1 MTRGPEALATAE
13 LLAILLGT
21 GRPGKSVVELA
32 GEILKSREALG
43 SLARITPQNLQK
55 EFRGLGVAK
64 ACRIAAAIE
73 LGRRVGSAEV
83 AGGVM
88 DDPSKVELAIGA
100 ELRKKDR
107 EEVWALLLNTKL
119 RLIRKVQISRGSVN
133 ETAVQ
138 PQDLLRQALGSETV
152 YALVAV
158 HNHPSGDPAP
168 SPADLEFTRRLRDGA
183 KAVGVVLQDH
193 VIIGVAREGRAG
205 YYSFREAG
213 YL

>member
-1 MTRGPEALATAE
+1 MR
-13 LLAILLGT
+13 
-21 GRPGKSVVELA
+21 
-32 GEILKSREALG
+32 SREGLG

-55 EFRGLGVAK
+55 EFHGLGVAK

-83 AGGVM
+83 AGEAM
-88 DDPSKVELAIGA
+88 DHPGKVEALIGP
-100 ELRKKDR
+100 ELRHKDR

-152 YALVAV
+152 YALIAV

-168 SPADLEFTRRLRDGA
+168 SPADLDFTRRLRDGA
-183 KAVGVVLQDH
+183 KAVGVTLQDH
-193 VIIGVAREGRAG
+193 VIIGVAREGRSG

>member
-1 MTRGPEALATAE
+1 M
-13 LLAILLGT
+13 
-21 GRPGKSVVELA
+21 
-32 GEILKSREALG
+32 G
-43 SLARITPQNLQK
+43 SLARITPQSLQK
-55 EFRGLGVAK
+55 EFQGLGAAK
-64 ACRIAAAIE
+64 ACQIAAAIE

-83 AGGVM
+83 AGEIM
-88 DDPSKVELAIGA
+88 DHPAKVEAVLGA

-119 RLIRKVQISRGSVN
+119 RLIRTIQVSRGSVN

-152 YALVAV
+152 YALIAV

-168 SPADLEFTRRLRDGA
+168 SPADLDFTRRLRDGP
-183 KAVGVVLQDH
+183 KAVGVALQDH
-193 VIIGVAREGRAG
+193 VIIGVARGGRPG

>member
-1 MTRGPEALATAE
+1 MR
-13 LLAILLGT
+13 
-21 GRPGKSVVELA
+21 
-32 GEILKSREALG
+32 SRVALG
-43 SLARITPQNLQK
+43 SLARVTPQSLK
-55 EFRGLGVAK
+55 REFTGMGDAK
-64 ACRIAAAIE
+64 ACQIAAAIE

-83 AGGVM
+83 AGEAM
-88 DDPSKVELAIGA
+88 DHPAKVEAVLGA

-119 RLIRKVQISRGSVN
+119 RLVRKVQISRGSVN

-138 PQDLLRQALGSETV
+138 PQDLLRQALGGETV
-152 YALVAV
+152 YAIIAV

-168 SPADLEFTRRLRDGA
+168 SPADLDFTRRLREGA
-183 KAVGVVLQDH
+183 KAVGVQLQDH
-193 VIIGVAREGRAG
+193 VIIGVAREGRLG

>member
-1 MTRGPEALATAE
+1 MTQGPEALSTAE

-21 GRPGKSVVELA
+21 GRPGKSAVELA
-32 GEILKSREALG
+32 GEILQSREALG
-43 SLARITPQNLQK
+43 GLARITPQSLQK
-55 EFRGLGVAK
+55 EFQGLGAAK
-64 ACRIAAAIE
+64 ACQIAAAIE

-83 AGGVM
+83 AGEAM
-88 DDPSKVELAIGA
+88 DHPVKVEAVLGA

-107 EEVWALLLNTKL
+107 EEVWVLLLNTKL

-152 YALVAV
+152 YALIAV

-168 SPADLEFTRRLRDGA
+168 SPADLDFTRRLRDGA
-183 KAVGVVLQDH
+183 KAVGVQLQDH
-193 VIIGVAREGRAG
+193 VIIGVAREGRPG

>member
-1 MTRGPEALATAE
+1 MATAE

-21 GRPGKSVVELA
+21 GRPGKSAVELA
-32 GEILKSREALG
+32 AEILNSRAALG
-43 SLARITPQNLQK
+43 NLARITPQNLQK
-55 EFRGLGVAK
+55 EFAGLGAAK
-64 ACRIAAAIE
+64 ACQIAAAIE

-83 AGGVM
+83 AGEVM
-88 DDPSKVELAIGA
+88 DHPAQVEAVLGA

-119 RLIRKVQISRGSVN
+119 RLIRKIQVSRGSVN

-152 YALVAV
+152 YALIVV

-168 SPADLEFTRRLRDGA
+168 SPADLDFTRRLRDGA
-183 KAVGVVLQDH
+183 KAVGVTLQDH

>member
-1 MTRGPEALATAE
+1 M
-13 LLAILLGT
+13 LAILLGT
-21 GRPGKSVVELA
+21 GRRGKSAVELA
-32 GEILKSREALG
+32 AEILQSREALG
-43 SLARITPQNLQK
+43 SLARVTPQSLQK
-55 EFRGLGVAK
+55 EFQGLGDAK
-64 ACRIAAAIE
+64 ACQIAAAIE

-83 AGGVM
+83 AGEAM
-88 DDPSKVELAIGA
+88 DHPSKVETVLGP
-100 ELRKKDR
+100 ELRRKDR
-107 EEVWALLLNTKL
+107 EEVWVLLLNTKL
-119 RLIRKVQISRGSVN
+119 RLLRKMQVSRGSVN

-138 PQDLLRQALGSETV
+138 PQDLLRPALGGETV
-152 YALVAV
+152 YALIAV

-168 SPADLEFTRRLRDGA
+168 SPADLDFTRRLRDGA

>member
-1 MTRGPEALATAE
+1 MSRGPEALSTAE

-21 GRPGKSVVELA
+21 GRPGKSAVELA
-32 GEILKSREALG
+32 GEVLQSREALG
-43 SLARITPQNLQK
+43 SLARITPQTLQK
-55 EFRGLGVAK
+55 EFQGLGVAK
-64 ACRIAAAIE
+64 AWQIAAAIE

-83 AGGVM
+83 SGEVM
-88 DDPSKVELAIGA
+88 DHPAKVEAALGA
-100 ELRKKDR
+100 ELRRKDR
-107 EEVWALLLNTKL
+107 EEMWVLLLSTKL

-138 PQDLLRQALGSETV
+138 PQDVLRQALGSETV
-152 YALVAV
+152 YALIAA

-168 SPADLEFTRRLRDGA
+168 SPADLDFTRRLRDGA
-183 KAVGVVLQDH
+183 KAVGVQLQDH
-193 VIIGVAREGRAG
+193 VIIGVARGDRPG

>member
-1 MTRGPEALATAE
+1 M
-13 LLAILLGT
+13 
-21 GRPGKSVVELA
+21 A

-43 SLARITPQNLQK
+43 SLARITPQSLEK
-55 EFRGLGVAK
+55 EFQGLGVAK
-64 ACRIAAAIE
+64 ACQIAAAIE

-83 AGGVM
+83 AGEAM
-88 DDPSKVELAIGA
+88 DHPAKVEKVLGA
-100 ELRKKDR
+100 ELRKMDR

-119 RLIRKVQISRGSVN
+119 KLIRKVQISRGSVN

-138 PQDLLRQALGSETV
+138 PQDLLRQALAAETV
-152 YALVAV
+152 YALIAV

-183 KAVGVVLQDH
+183 KAVGVTLQDH
-193 VIIGVAREGRAG
+193 VIIGVARGGKPG